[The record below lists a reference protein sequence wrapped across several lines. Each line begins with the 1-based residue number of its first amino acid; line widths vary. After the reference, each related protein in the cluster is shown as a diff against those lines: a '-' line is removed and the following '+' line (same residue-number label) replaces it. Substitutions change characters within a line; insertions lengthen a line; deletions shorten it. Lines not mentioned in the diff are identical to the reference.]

1 MDTPSTRAEFELR
14 FHHLYEAFKNG
25 KMHILPDMVE
35 SILRVR
41 RLPNGRIDFLSVDET
56 ARLQANMI
64 HQFSNMQDII
74 SDGETQDPLV
84 DP

>member
-1 MDTPSTRAEFELR
+1 
-14 FHHLYEAFKNG
+14 
-25 KMHILPDMVE
+25 MHILPDMVE

-56 ARLQANMI
+56 ARLQANTI

-74 SDGETQDPLV
+74 SDGETQAPLV